1 MKIEQV
7 ILLFVSGFTAACSVS
22 PLNQG
27 YVAAQGIAGQ
37 VSRNPNPRVVRVTPT
52 SHEVTVAQYT
62 ESGYSPI
69 GFAQTWFKYEVD
81 IQMARLFGVEKKA
94 DVVIFSVQ
102 DIGYH
107 KNSVPSENSQMVSG
121 GDAFKLYEHKTTLLN
136 EP

>member
-1 MKIEQV
+1 MKIEKV
-7 ILLFVSGFTAACSVS
+7 ILLFISVFSAACSVS

-37 VSRNPNPRVVRVTPT
+37 VSRNPNPRVVRVSPT

-62 ESGYSPI
+62 NSGYSPI
-69 GFAQTWFKYEVD
+69 GFGQTWLKYEVD
-81 IQMARLFGVEKKA
+81 IQMARLFGIEKKA

-107 KNSVPSENSQMVSG
+107 KNSVLSENSQLVSG
-121 GDAFKLYEHKTTLLN
+121 GVAFKLYEHKTTLLKR
-136 EP
+136 P